1 MQVGLRHDGTV
12 PLAYWRLEM
21 WSMEGRIIKTAEGRE
36 LPVKFGVELQE
47 ADERGEI
54 QGFVFMEDVLG
65 NKSRQKVE
73 DLFLLARTP
82 EPKED
87 KTKKPAPFSES
98 WVDEF

>member
-82 EPKED
+82 VLG
-87 KTKKPAPFSES
+87 FR
-98 WVDEF
+98 F